1 MVASCSGWVNFFPAF
16 SVNYSPAVTSSS
28 PGAFYQENAVP
39 AKETFKKSLA
49 FEPFRMRF
57 EIGGPVA
64 LVLGLLSPVID
75 LSQRH
80 WIRAQVHTG
89 MTIRGMDFYS
99 PTTSPPA
106 MPALL
111 GDMIAT
117 SRGISPPHFSAFNPL
132 LANCLPIASRRVLF
146 PPSMPLLDNPD
157 IMWQTTRN
165 FSERG
170 AMNA

>member
-1 MVASCSGWVNFFPAF
+1 M
-16 SVNYSPAVTSSS
+16 
-28 PGAFYQENAVP
+28 
-39 AKETFKKSLA
+39 
-49 FEPFRMRF
+49 
-57 EIGGPVA
+57 EIR
-64 LVLGLLSPVID
+64 LGLEHHKLRRHHSRSAPIAPSRRSRMLQSGIQCLGFDEIINTVIV
-75 LSQRH
+75 
-80 WIRAQVHTG
+80 WIIRDWIPAQVHTG

-132 LANCLPIASRRVLF
+132 LADCLPIASRRVLF
-146 PPSMPLLDNPD
+146 PPSMPLLDKVD
-157 IMWQTTRN
+157 IMWQTTQN

-170 AMNA
+170 ATDAYIP